1 MHKQSAIRTQALGNQ
16 SLPKTDSIVRLLD
29 LDFVDQAS
37 LVVHAED
44 LAACTD
50 LVRPFRTSVADPSP
64 WHRNPQHSSPAVL
77 RPARTAVDRRCHQS
91 CFDDAALAS
100 VVVAFAVDEEMRWD
114 VDLQA

>member
-1 MHKQSAIRTQALGNQ
+1 MHKQSATRTQALGNR
-16 SLPKTDSIVRLLD
+16 SLPKTDSIVHPLG
-29 LDFVDQAS
+29 LDFVVRAS

-50 LVRPFRTSVADPSP
+50 PALPFHTFVADPSP
-64 WHRNPQHSSPAVL
+64 WHRNLQHSSPAAL